1 MELSEKLKKLR
12 ADNKMTQENLAE
24 VLHVSRTTISSW
36 ENGRSYPDLQMI
48 VVISDYFETS
58 LDFLL
63 REDKKMIKKLSFDT
77 KSKKRFETLIILF
90 VGLVIVGFAIFISV
104 WNNQFDTMNPQK
116 IQIEKVEKIAIKPR
130 VVDGIE
136 IGKDYKYYVYVK
148 MDDPLHTFDDA
159 GSSNNYPSNE
169 NSVYA
174 NFQVKNSINIFSNLK
189 NNKKIKR
196 LIVHSFYAQE
206 LVNGIKGKSN
216 INKNIYLSDPLNHKN
231 KKLIIDSND
240 NK

>member
-1 MELSEKLKKLR
+1 MELSDKLKKLR
-12 ADNKMTQENLAE
+12 ADKNITQEMLAE

-77 KSKKRFETLIILF
+77 KSKGRFKTFIISTIGIGILGFGVLISI
-90 VGLVIVGFAIFISV
+90 
-104 WNNQFDTMNPQK
+104 WNNQIDIMNPQK
-116 IQIEKVEKIAIKPR
+116 IQIEKVEKIAINPR

-148 MDDPLHTFDDA
+148 MDDPLHTFDDT
-159 GSSNNYPSNE
+159 GSSNNYSSNE

-189 NNKKIKR
+189 NNKKVKR

-216 INKNIYLSDPLNHKN
+216 INKNIFLSDPLNHKN
-231 KKLIIDSND
+231 KKLIIDAND